1 MTNVLSC
8 LNIKPPILFS
18 PIFSLHL
25 CQLEQLKKQR
35 KKNWSQTG
43 FFSVLDQW
51 KVCSNWEKLVENLG
65 KQYWLFGSLMWQTR
79 YYTYF
84 QNLWQLTPARP
95 PANCLLTAAN
105 CLLTACQCNCPLTF
119 GTNLLEAPW
128 QHLLMV
134 LLSII
139 FNYLPWSWSTPLKI
153 RETFWNAT
161 WDWFFLVVC
170 ILPRNQWIIIQF
182 RFQQKVHKRHI

>member
-1 MTNVLSC
+1 MFYLVC
-8 LNIKPPILFS
+8 DIKPPILFS
-18 PIFSLHL
+18 PIFSLHF

-35 KKNWSQTG
+35 KKKWSQTG

-95 PANCLLTAAN
+95 PAN

-182 RFQQKVHKRHI
+182 RFQQKVHKKPI